1 MRSRSPLHY
10 DVSVAAD
17 KARRQRRRG
26 MSGIFAP
33 AERPCEWPG
42 CEGAGQYRAPHSPRR
57 LNDYRWFC
65 LEHVRR
71 YNAEWNFFA
80 EMSDEEFEAQL
91 SADRVWERPTWAL
104 GSGPSAWVA
113 GVHPHTEG
121 RAWARFGFRDPREV
135 LGEAATLNP
144 SGVNGGHMR
153 RRPLSGAERRA
164 LDWLGLPHD
173 VEARSEVRAR
183 YRALILELHPD
194 MNGGRNLE
202 PERLARVIRAWQVLR
217 TSPNFAD

>member
-1 MRSRSPLHY
+1 MHSRSPLHY

-26 MSGIFAP
+26 MSGVFA
-33 AERPCEWPG
+33 AVGRRCEWPG
-42 CEGAGQYRAPHSPRR
+42 CEGQGQYRAPHSPRR

-91 SADRVWERPTWAL
+91 DSARVWERPTWAL
-104 GSGPSAWVA
+104 GTGPSAWVT
-113 GVHPHTEG
+113 GSHPHSEG
-121 RAWARFGFRDPREV
+121 RAWARFGFRDPLEA

-144 SGVNGGHMR
+144 GSEPGRRMR
-153 RRPLSGAERRA
+153 RRPLSGPERRA
-164 LDWLGLPHD
+164 LPHE

-194 MNGGRNLE
+194 MNGGTNPE

-217 TSPNFAD
+217 TSPNFTD